1 MWAVKDTLAI
11 VGRNLITIR
20 RLPQLLVF
28 STIQPIIFVLMFRYV
43 FGGAI
48 NIPGLTVPYVD
59 YLMPGIFVQTVAFGA
74 VNTAIGLAEDLQKG
88 LIERFRSLPMARSAV
103 MAGRTIA
110 DLVRDVFVVLL
121 MSVVG
126 FIVGFR
132 IHTNVFIFVGGLLV
146 LLLFA
151 FSLAWVFGFIG
162 LATGQA
168 ETAQAASFPILAI
181 LTFASSAFVSPETMP
196 PLAPVVRRAPA
207 AVDHRR
213 RRAGAAASAARRRRM
228 CSSRSC
234 GAWASSPS
242 SRRSPCASTA
252 AWPELVGRRRFASAT
267 SHSLSSNNRCSLG
280 TAQTR
285 HSALPPWPP
294 PAPPAP
300 PSCAPG
306 GCAPC
311 GW

>member
-1 MWAVKDTLAI
+1 MSAVSLDSPTSVARRSSPLWAVKDTFAI
-11 VGRNLITIR
+11 VGRNLTTIY

-28 STIQPIIFVLMFRYV
+28 STIQPVIFVLMFRYV

-59 YLMPGIFVQTVAFGA
+59 YLMPGIFAQTVAFGA

-110 DLVRDVFVVLL
+110 DLVRDVFVVAL
-121 MSVVG
+121 MAIVG
-126 FIVGFR
+126 FLVGFR
-132 IHTNVFIFVGGLLV
+132 IHTNAFAFLGGILV

-151 FSLAWVFGFIG
+151 FSLAWLFGFIG

-196 PLAPVVRRAPA
+196 SWLQWFAERQPLSITVDALRACCIGGPTATKVFQSVLWSVVLIAVFAPI
-207 AVDHRR
+207 AVHKYRKV
-213 RRAGAAASAARRRRM
+213 A
-228 CSSRSC
+228 
-234 GAWASSPS
+234 
-242 SRRSPCASTA
+242 
-252 AWPELVGRRRFASAT
+252 
-267 SHSLSSNNRCSLG
+267 
-280 TAQTR
+280 
-285 HSALPPWPP
+285 
-294 PAPPAP
+294 
-300 PSCAPG
+300 
-306 GCAPC
+306 
-311 GW
+311 

>member
-1 MWAVKDTLAI
+1 MSTFSLDASTGVPRRSSVTWAVKDTLAI
-11 VGRNLITIR
+11 VGRNLTTIY

-59 YLMPGIFVQTVAFGA
+59 YLMPGIFAQTVAFGA

-110 DLVRDVFVVLL
+110 DLVRDVFVVFL
-121 MSVVG
+121 MTVVG
-126 FIVGFR
+126 IIVGFR
-132 IHTNVFIFVGGLLV
+132 IHTNVLIFMGGLLV

-196 PLAPVVRRAPA
+196 PWLQWFAEHQPLSITVNALRACCIGGPTATYVFQSILWSVGIIAVFAPIAVRKY
-207 AVDHRR
+207 RR
-213 RRAGAAASAARRRRM
+213 VA
-228 CSSRSC
+228 
-234 GAWASSPS
+234 
-242 SRRSPCASTA
+242 
-252 AWPELVGRRRFASAT
+252 
-267 SHSLSSNNRCSLG
+267 
-280 TAQTR
+280 
-285 HSALPPWPP
+285 
-294 PAPPAP
+294 
-300 PSCAPG
+300 
-306 GCAPC
+306 
-311 GW
+311 

>member
-1 MWAVKDTLAI
+1 MSTISLDAHPVVARRRSSVWAVKDTLAV
-11 VGRNLITIR
+11 VGRNLTTIY

-59 YLMPGIFVQTVAFGA
+59 YLMPGIFAQTVAFGS
-74 VNTAIGLAEDLQKG
+74 VNTAVGLAEDLQKG

-103 MAGRTIA
+103 MAGRTLA

-121 MSVVG
+121 MLLVG

-132 IHTNVFIFVGGLLV
+132 IHTNFFACVGGILV

-196 PLAPVVRRAPA
+196 SWLQWFAEHQPLSVTVDAVRACFIGGPTATKVVHSILWSVGIIAVFAPIAVRKY
-207 AVDHRR
+207 RR
-213 RRAGAAASAARRRRM
+213 VA
-228 CSSRSC
+228 
-234 GAWASSPS
+234 
-242 SRRSPCASTA
+242 
-252 AWPELVGRRRFASAT
+252 
-267 SHSLSSNNRCSLG
+267 
-280 TAQTR
+280 
-285 HSALPPWPP
+285 
-294 PAPPAP
+294 
-300 PSCAPG
+300 
-306 GCAPC
+306 
-311 GW
+311 

>member
-1 MWAVKDTLAI
+1 MSAIGLNAPAGAARRSSPAWAVKDTLAI
-11 VGRNLITIR
+11 VGRNLTTIY

-28 STIQPIIFVLMFRYV
+28 STIQPIIFVLMFTYV

-48 NIPGLTVPYVD
+48 NIPGLTVPYID
-59 YLMPGIFVQTVAFGA
+59 YLMPGIFAQTVAFGS

-121 MSVVG
+121 MLIVG

-132 IHTNVFIFVGGLLV
+132 IHTNALVFIGGLLV

-151 FSLAWVFGFIG
+151 FALAWVFGFIG

-196 PLAPVVRRAPA
+196 GWLQWFAEHQPLSVTVDAVRACCIGGPTATKVFQSILWSVGIIAVFAPIAVRKY
-207 AVDHRR
+207 RR
-213 RRAGAAASAARRRRM
+213 VA
-228 CSSRSC
+228 
-234 GAWASSPS
+234 
-242 SRRSPCASTA
+242 
-252 AWPELVGRRRFASAT
+252 
-267 SHSLSSNNRCSLG
+267 
-280 TAQTR
+280 
-285 HSALPPWPP
+285 
-294 PAPPAP
+294 
-300 PSCAPG
+300 
-306 GCAPC
+306 
-311 GW
+311 